1 MRTALALML
10 LFSLSSFASDQND
23 ADRIGAIFAGLES
36 NNSPGGAVLI
46 SKAGRTVFQRGYGI
60 TGFQT
65 LDKIDELTNFR
76 LASLTKQFTAMAVML
91 LAHDG
96 KLHYED
102 RLIDIF
108 PDFPDYGRAI
118 TIRNLLNHTS
128 GLLDYEDLMPKPDP
142 SVPVEQIQIHDGGVL
157 DLLKR
162 QKTTKFVPGT
172 KWDYSNSGYVVL
184 GIVVA
189 KVSGKSFDQFLRD
202 RLFVPLKMMNTVAYV
217 RGKNEV
223 AHRAF
228 GHTKQAAGW
237 EQTDQSPTSA
247 TLGDG
252 GVYSSTAD
260 LAKWDDALRQ
270 HTLLSEKEMQAA
282 ITPVAVPD
290 NSVRGPD
297 GSPAEYGFGWFLNPY
312 HQHRRM
318 WHYGETMGF
327 KTNIQRFSED
337 DLTIIVLCNRTD
349 VDPGSLGLKV
359 ADLLFGR

>member
-1 MRTALALML
+1 MRSSLAVML
-10 LFSLSSFASDQND
+10 LFSLSSFAADQND
-23 ADRIGAIFAGLES
+23 RDRIGAIFAGFES
-36 NNSPGGAVLI
+36 NNAPGGAVLI
-46 SKAGRTVFQRGYGI
+46 RKAGRTVFQRGYGI
-60 TGFQT
+60 TDFRT
-65 LDKIDELTNFR
+65 LRKVDERTCFR

-91 LAHDG
+91 LVDDG
-96 KLHYED
+96 KLHYQD
-102 RLIDIF
+102 RLTDIF

-118 TIRNLLNHTS
+118 TIRNLLTHTS

-142 SVPVEQIQIHDGGVL
+142 TVPVEQIQIHDGGVL

-189 KVSGKSFDQFLRD
+189 KVSGESFDQFLQD
-202 RLFVPLKMMNTVAYV
+202 RLFAPLKMMNTVVYV

-228 GHTKQAAGW
+228 GHTKQAARW

-270 HTLLSEKEMQAA
+270 HTLLNDKEMQAA
-282 ITPVAVPD
+282 ITPVTVPD
-290 NSVRGPD
+290 HSVLEPD
-297 GSPAEYGFGWFLNPY
+297 GSPAQYGFGWFLNPY

-318 WHYGETMGF
+318 WHYGETLGF
-327 KTNIQRFSED
+327 RTNIQRFED
-337 DLTIIVLCNRTD
+337 GLTIIVLSNRTD

-359 ADLLFGR
+359 ADLFFGR